1 MTAAGTVLPCLRI
14 GLVIYFPYMTFNIV
28 GEPRDYSGVMMEV
41 NSIIA
46 AKLNRCIEYVI
57 AEHPTGGVQTAN
69 GSWIG
74 AVGLL
79 LDHDVDFVGVPT
91 TVNDQRLKVVDYSVY
106 VDMDKQVIIYKRP
119 SLEANIAGFVKP
131 FNKTVWALV
140 AAALVLVCVATWFV
154 YRSQDVLQ
162 AMKSRKTRDSNSNAW
177 STSCLWSIYVSLSQS
192 SPWWPEGGA
201 LRVVAGTWMLM
212 MLILATVY
220 RSNLKAMLIIPKIR
234 LPFNN
239 MEEMLQTNIPC
250 FVPLG
255 SILHLLM
262 EKAPPKS
269 QLDRLKKQAVIH
281 LDPPQAVRDI
291 ITGKYAAI
299 TNNHN
304 INYVLNTA
312 FEQTKSCQNYVAD
325 EAYITGFSASLG
337 IPKHSPLTSK
347 INRILESLQESGV
360 IRQLYHNILPYAFI
374 CLRPESFRRPNNNL
388 RPLELEDFYGV
399 LSIYAGG
406 TILAG
411 LVLVLEF
418 LTATIGISYRRDS
431 KRCRSIP

>member
-1 MTAAGTVLPCLRI
+1 M
-14 GLVIYFPYMTFNIV
+14 
-28 GEPRDYSGVMMEV
+28 
-41 NSIIA
+41 
-46 AKLNRCIEYVI
+46 
-57 AEHPTGGVQTAN
+57 Q
-69 GSWIG
+69 
-74 AVGLL
+74 
-79 LDHDVDFVGVPT
+79 
-91 TVNDQRLKVVDYSVY
+91 
-106 VDMDKQVIIYKRP
+106 
-119 SLEANIAGFVKP
+119 
-131 FNKTVWALV
+131 VWALV

-312 FEQTKSCQNYVAD
+312 FEQVYST
-325 EAYITGFSASLG
+325 L
-337 IPKHSPLTSK
+337 
-347 INRILESLQESGV
+347 RISLESLQESGV

-399 LSIYAGG
+399 LSIYAGACY
-406 TILAG
+406 TSL
-411 LVLVLEF
+411 
-418 LTATIGISYRRDS
+418 LTAYQGE
-431 KRCRSIP
+431 K